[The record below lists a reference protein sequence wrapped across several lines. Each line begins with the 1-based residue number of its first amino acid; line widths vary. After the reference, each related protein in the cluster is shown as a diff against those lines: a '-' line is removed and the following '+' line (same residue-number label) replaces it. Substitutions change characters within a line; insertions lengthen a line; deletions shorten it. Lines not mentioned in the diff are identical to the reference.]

1 MCPTRA
7 PVELDERI
15 VDELV
20 TAHAK
25 ATFFVSGRWAKAK
38 PDVVR
43 HLAAEPLFEIGN
55 HTFRHPHLIRAD
67 DAHVREELA
76 STQELLRSLTG
87 RTPTTWRPPFGEV
100 DDRIAGIAAG
110 IGLVTIEYDV
120 ISGDPIPTATA
131 TSLVHAVLL
140 HAKAGSIIV
149 MHANHRRFPTAAAV
163 PQIIAGL
170 RAAWGAR
177 DGGEL
182 VRQVGAGRRSAR
194 RTGAGRGG
202 TGNPLG
208 SPPMERTFVAL
219 GAAMAGLAVA
229 AGAFGAHGL
238 RSRLDADML
247 AVFETAARYQ
257 MYHGLALLAVAW
269 AVGRWPA
276 AATAGWLFVAGI
288 VLFSGSL
295 YVLSL
300 SGVRWLG
307 AITPL
312 GGLCFLAGWA
322 VLAWSAA
329 RG

>member
-1 MCPTRA
+1 VTAAALAAEAPSSRIVRHGGRDLPRIALTFDVCPTRA

-100 DDRIAGIAAG
+100 DDRIARIAAG
-110 IGLVTIEYDV
+110 IGLATIEYDV

-131 TSLVHAVLL
+131 TSLVRAVLL
-140 HAKAGSIIV
+140 HAKAGSIVV

-170 RAAWGAR
+170 RARGM
-177 DGGEL
+177 EL
-182 VRQVGAGRRSAR
+182 VTVSELVGKSVPVDAA
-194 RTGAGRGG
+194 
-202 TGNPLG
+202 P
-208 SPPMERTFVAL
+208 VAPAPVE
-219 GAAMAGLAVA
+219 AAP
-229 AGAFGAHGL
+229 
-238 RSRLDADML
+238 
-247 AVFETAARYQ
+247 ETR
-257 MYHGLALLAVAW
+257 
-269 AVGRWPA
+269 
-276 AATAGWLFVAGI
+276 
-288 VLFSGSL
+288 
-295 YVLSL
+295 
-300 SGVRWLG
+300 
-307 AITPL
+307 
-312 GGLCFLAGWA
+312 
-322 VLAWSAA
+322 
-329 RG
+329 